1 LSQRLNQ
8 IWLKKLRQLPKKQRL
23 LRKKLPPKR
32 LPQKR
37 NQFVVTPA

>member
-1 LSQRLNQ
+1 M
-8 IWLKKLRQLPKKQRL
+8 QRL

>member
-1 LSQRLNQ
+1 
-8 IWLKKLRQLPKKQRL
+8 LKKLRQLPKKQRL